1 MSIYKALGGR
11 SMKRRKNILAT
22 LTLIA
27 ALSFA
32 AMPVFAAESENTDS
46 LEVTITSEDGQEVSK
61 IYDLFDLSTTVEDE
75 NGIMPLINISADTL
89 ENGYTMTFRDSDG
102 SDFYIAGGST
112 VKFTVKLK
120 SSAHVVM
127 GYKDSN
133 GNETQ
138 TYDGTAR
145 TNTTSISIPNTGR
158 YSFYLTN
165 VSDSTLNI
173 TGGSITF

>member
-1 MSIYKALGGR
+1 M
-11 SMKRRKNILAT
+11 
-22 LTLIA
+22 IA
-27 ALSFA
+27 ALS
-32 AMPVFAAESENTDS
+32 FAAESENTDS
-46 LEVTITSEDGQEVSK
+46 LEVTITSEDGHEVSQ
-61 IYDLFDLSTTVEDE
+61 IYDLVDLSKTVEDE
-75 NGIMPLINISADTL
+75 NGIMPLIDISANTL

-133 GNETQ
+133 GNKTQ
-138 TYDGTAR
+138 TYNGTDK
-145 TNTTSISIPNTGR
+145 TNTTSISISDTGR

>member
-1 MSIYKALGGR
+1 
-11 SMKRRKNILAT
+11 MKRRKNILAT

-89 ENGYTMTFRDSDG
+89 ENGYTMTFRD
-102 SDFYIAGGST
+102 
-112 VKFTVKLK
+112 
-120 SSAHVVM
+120 
-127 GYKDSN
+127 
-133 GNETQ
+133 
-138 TYDGTAR
+138 
-145 TNTTSISIPNTGR
+145 
-158 YSFYLTN
+158 
-165 VSDSTLNI
+165 
-173 TGGSITF
+173 